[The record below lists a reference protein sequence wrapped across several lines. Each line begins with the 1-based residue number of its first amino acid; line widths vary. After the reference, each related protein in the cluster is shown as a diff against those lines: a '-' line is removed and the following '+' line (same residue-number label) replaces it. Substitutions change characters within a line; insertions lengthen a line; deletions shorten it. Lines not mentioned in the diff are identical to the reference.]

1 MKKNNKRKNQKG
13 FTLIEL
19 IVVVA
24 ILGIL
29 AAIAIPR
36 LTGVQQKARDNAHKA
51 NLNTLRSVATLYLA
65 ENGNPSDNMDADK
78 TKTALVGK
86 YIEEWPT
93 SPYKDGSD
101 YTVEIAADGTITVAG
116 GEIIQK
122 KNK

>member
-51 NLNTLRSVATLYLA
+51 NLNTLRSAATLYLA
-65 ENGNPSDNMDADK
+65 ENGNPKVDMGTDE
-78 TKTALVGK
+78 TKTALEAG

-93 SPYKDGSD
+93 SPYKDGND
-101 YTVEIAADGTITVAG
+101 YTVAIDADGTITVAG
-116 GEIIQK
+116 GK
-122 KNK
+122 